1 MGGCAAVILVIVNL
15 FFPPIAVFALAG
27 CGMDL
32 LVNILLTI
40 LGYFPGILH
49 GFYIIWVYYDRREQA
64 ALGQP
69 APNNAPGI
77 YSEKVQNGGRS
88 YGTMARP
95 VAPAPAPAPA
105 PAYN

>member
-1 MGGCAAVILVIVNL
+1 MGGFVAVILVIVNL
-15 FFPPIAVFALAG
+15 FLFVLAG

-32 LVNILLTI
+32 LINILLTI

-49 GFYIIWVYYDRREQA
+49 GFYVIWVYYDRREQA

-77 YSEKVQNGGRS
+77 YSEKVQAGGRR
-88 YGTMARP
+88 YGTMGR
-95 VAPAPAPAPA
+95 PAPSAPAPA

>member
-1 MGGCAAVILVIVNL
+1 MGGLVAVILVIVNL
-15 FFPPIAVFALAG
+15 FFPPIPVFVLAG

-32 LVNILLTI
+32 LINILLTF

-49 GFYIIWVYYDRREQA
+49 GFYVIWVYYDRREQV

-77 YSEKVQNGGRS
+77 YSEKVQTGGRH
-88 YGTMARP
+88 YARP
-95 VAPAPAPAPA
+95 AAPAPAAAAAPA